1 MFEVVTSPNAA
12 KMDNLFYL
20 ENKLATD
27 YHEFKMLAE
36 SFPGFVHLN
45 DVETYNLLFA
55 DKGTE
60 EYFGMTT
67 QEIIDLDED
76 FLFIHFKPYFIQTII
91 PNILKLGKKNDF
103 ETVYGYYSQVRQT
116 EFSEFDS
123 FLGLTKNCKQ
133 LNCYISIEIP
143 LNIFNDFEKDIDKLF
158 EIKQRQNCFCQKL
171 NLLTNREIEILNL
184 IGTGKKRCEIA
195 DKLYISKHTFD
206 NHRKHI
212 RQKLQI
218 KSAAEL
224 FNYINLLQK
233 DR

>member
-20 ENKLATD
+20 EEKLATD
-27 YHEFKMLAE
+27 YQEFQILAE

-45 DVETYNLLFA
+45 DVETYELLFA

-67 QEIIDLDED
+67 QEIIDLKED
-76 FLFIHFKPYFIQTII
+76 FLHLHFKPNFIAEIV
-91 PNILKLGKKNDF
+91 PNIMKLGANNDY
-103 ETVYGYYSQVRQT
+103 ETVYGYYGQVRPT
-116 EFSEFDS
+116 EYSDFKS
-123 FLGLTKNCKQ
+123 FFGLTKNCYE

-143 LNIFNDFEKDIDKLF
+143 LDIFGDFQHEINQAF
-158 EIKQRQNCFCQKL
+158 ELKENQNCLLKNL
-171 NLLTNREIEILNL
+171 DLLTKREFQILNL
-184 IGTGKKRCEIA
+184 IGLGRKRCQIA
-195 DKLYISKHTFD
+195 DELHISKHTFD

-218 KSAAEL
+218 KSTAEL

-233 DR
+233 EH